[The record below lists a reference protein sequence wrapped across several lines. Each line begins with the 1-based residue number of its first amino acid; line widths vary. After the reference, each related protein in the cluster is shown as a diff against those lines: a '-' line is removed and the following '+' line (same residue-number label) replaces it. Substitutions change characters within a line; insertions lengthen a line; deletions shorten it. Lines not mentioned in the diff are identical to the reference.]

1 MAKDV
6 DGYSETKGAHGDQR
20 NKVHKRHTSEAK
32 KRDFEQLLAS
42 YEILEEFCDYP
53 PFKSKLLELGEGN
66 NWVRKDGKLEELDG
80 EDWLCTMYELATDN
94 EWYHVRCENKTKVY
108 YKKRKMRDRETLS
121 PNDRKQRPKTDLGRY
136 TIDLRPDHSRAIQKL
151 LACGKKREARELA
164 DKARDECI
172 RLFEHRYHRD
182 VRAVGEH
189 TDSGQLHFD
198 LWHTGICEV
207 EVSDSRAD
215 VIGGKVV
222 NGHKMVIRER
232 TEYKAYGVGVGVAS
246 WDRHRRAIR
255 DAGIK
260 PDSLMNKDT
269 LETITKMSALKKEE
283 TKEPPRD
290 IAVYE
295 SLDRFMALELS
306 AVAQV
311 ITKEALTEY
320 VDWLSTGYQTE
331 KLGKRE
337 LTQRE
342 KKMASK
348 IKQLR
353 GIEETLTQELQ
364 QANFAI
370 SRLRGLL
377 ELTRQFLESLR
388 AKKDLLESIT
398 KAGLKKAFDTCLS
411 YFAPAALDETNTVTP
426 IPEVA
431 ATQKVNHDSVKPKR
445 SGNNKTDDAIPKEMD

>member
-1 MAKDV
+1 M
-6 DGYSETKGAHGDQR
+6 S
-20 NKVHKRHTSEAK
+20 
-32 KRDFEQLLAS
+32 
-42 YEILEEFCDYP
+42 
-53 PFKSKLLELGEGN
+53 
-66 NWVRKDGKLEELDG
+66 LD
-80 EDWLCTMYELATDN
+80 N
-94 EWYHVRCENKTKVY
+94 
-108 YKKRKMRDRETLS
+108 
-121 PNDRKQRPKTDLGRY
+121 
-136 TIDLRPDHSRAIQKL
+136 
-151 LACGKKREARELA
+151 
-164 DKARDECI
+164 
-172 RLFEHRYHRD
+172 
-182 VRAVGEH
+182 
-189 TDSGQLHFD
+189 
-198 LWHTGICEV
+198 
-207 EVSDSRAD
+207 
-215 VIGGKVV
+215 
-222 NGHKMVIRER
+222 
-232 TEYKAYGVGVGVAS
+232 
-246 WDRHRRAIR
+246 RRAIK
-255 DAGIK
+255 DSGIK

-283 TKEPPRD
+283 TKEAPRD

-320 VDWLSTGYQTE
+320 VDWLSTGYQTG

-337 LTQRE
+337 LTERE

-353 GIEETLTQELQ
+353 SVEEALTQELQ

-411 YFAPAALDETNTVTP
+411 YFAPVTPDETNTITP

-431 ATQKVNHDSVKPKR
+431 ATQKVNHDSMKPKR
-445 SGNNKTDDAIPKEMD
+445 SGNNKTDEAIPKEVD